1 MSKLIWRKAEV
12 NEIENRQLQKCKEQT
27 YIVKARA
34 DSLKKKKDLNKQK
47 WSGEGGRNAMLRKGK
62 ILNLIYGY
70 LKKKIR
76 ESHIEYYATYL
87 EFQIFRWNGQFLR
100 KYKVWK

>member
-34 DSLKKKKDLNKQK
+34 DSLKKKDLNKPK

-70 LKKKIR
+70 LKKR
-76 ESHIEYYATYL
+76 L
-87 EFQIFRWNGQFLR
+87 ENLILNIMPLIWNFRFLDEMGNF
-100 KYKVWK
+100 